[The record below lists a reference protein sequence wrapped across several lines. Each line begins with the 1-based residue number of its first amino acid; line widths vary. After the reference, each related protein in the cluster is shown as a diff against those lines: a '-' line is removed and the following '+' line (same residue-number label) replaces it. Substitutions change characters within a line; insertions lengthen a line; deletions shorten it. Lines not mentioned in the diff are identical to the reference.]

1 MEFVGRRSAFIVALG
16 VLVTGCVSSQA
27 KVALTAPTSTGSPA
41 SVTTEALPAITD
53 VRNTIAIP
61 TSAVPDPSAPRL
73 LEAGLDGEDV
83 IKLQNRLNELHFDVR
98 KADGYFG
105 ENTKK
110 AIWSYQQ
117 RIVGLTGD
125 DVDGKVNPALLT
137 RILGPLDLPPRRP
150 DASATHAE
158 IDLPS
163 QTMVVYVDKQ
173 VKLITHISSG
183 SGEKWCAQP
192 RNVPDYIG
200 ATTTTLPAGRR
211 LRRTCGIS
219 LTPAGVY
226 KIDRKEKG
234 WYDIPLGKV
243 YNPMFFN
250 GGVAIHGYEEVPFLP
265 ASHGCVRIPMHV
277 AEYIGDTLKVGDQV
291 IVFDGVKE
299 PEEYGSPPPPADKPD
314 PTDTSGG

>member
-1 MEFVGRRSAFIVALG
+1 MVALAIVAS
-16 VLVTGCVSSQA
+16 GCGKSTAAAPKTPVDTTDATATAAESS
-27 KVALTAPTSTGSPA
+27 VPTS
-41 SVTTEALPAITD
+41 LPS
-53 VRNTIAIP
+53 
-61 TSAVPDPSAPRL
+61 SAVPPSSETPAPPTGRL

-83 IKLQNRLNELHFDVR
+83 TKLQTRLNELAFDVR
-98 KADGYFG
+98 KADSYFG
-105 ENTKK
+105 EQTKK

-117 RIVGLTGD
+117 RVLGLPPDEVT
-125 DVDGKVNPALLT
+125 GKVTPALFE
-137 RILGPLDLPPRRP
+137 RIMQPLDLPPRRP
-150 DASATHAE
+150 DASPTHAE

-163 QTMVVYVDKQ
+163 QTMVVYVDNK
-173 VKLITHISSG
+173 VRLITHISSG

-211 LRRTCGIS
+211 MRRVCGIS

-250 GGVAIHGYEEVPFLP
+250 GGIAIHGYQDVPFLP
-265 ASHGCVRIPMHV
+265 ASHGCVRIPMHI
-277 AEYIGDTLKVGDQV
+277 AEYLGDILHTGDQV
-291 IVFDGVKE
+291 FVFDGVKE
-299 PEEYGSPPPPADKPD
+299 PEEYGSPVPPQDKPD

>member
-1 MEFVGRRSAFIVALG
+1 MNVEFRGCLAASMIALAIVASG
-16 VLVTGCVSSQA
+16 CAKSTASRAVTPETTEV
-27 KVALTAPTSTGSPA
+27 VATTTESTTAPPLTTTVPA
-41 SVTTEALPAITD
+41 
-53 VRNTIAIP
+53 
-61 TSAVPDPSAPRL
+61 APVGRL
-73 LEAGLDGEDV
+73 LEAGLDGDDV
-83 IKLQNRLNELHFDVR
+83 TKLQTRLNEIAFDVR
-98 KADGYFG
+98 KPDSYFG
-105 ENTKK
+105 EQTKK

-117 RIVGLTGD
+117 RVLGLPSKEVT
-125 DVDGKVNPALLT
+125 GKVTPALFD
-137 RILGPLDLPPRRP
+137 RIMQPLDLPPRRP
-150 DASATHAE
+150 DASPTHAE

-211 LRRTCGIS
+211 MRRVCGIS

-250 GGVAIHGYEEVPFLP
+250 GGIAIHGYEDIPFLP

-277 AEYIGDTLKVGDQV
+277 AEYIGDILHTGDQ
-291 IVFDGVKE
+291 IFVFDGLKE
-299 PEEYGSPPPPADKPD
+299 PEEYGSPVPPQDKPD

>member
-1 MEFVGRRSAFIVALG
+1 MIALAIVAS
-16 VLVTGCVSSQA
+16 GCGKSTASTA
-27 KVALTAPTSTGSPA
+27 KTPATTDIVATSTESTVAASQSTTTPPA
-41 SVTTEALPAITD
+41 
-53 VRNTIAIP
+53 AIP
-61 TSAVPDPSAPRL
+61 APAGRL

-83 IKLQNRLNELHFDVR
+83 TKLQTRLNEIAFDVR
-98 KADGYFG
+98 KPDSYFG
-105 ENTKK
+105 EQTKK

-117 RIVGLTGD
+117 RVLGLPTD
-125 DVDGKVNPALLT
+125 EVTGKVTPALFD
-137 RILGPLDLPPRRP
+137 RILQPLDLPPRRP
-150 DASATHAE
+150 DASPTHAE
-158 IDLPS
+158 IDLSS
-163 QTMVVYVDKQ
+163 QTMVVYVDKK
-173 VKLITHISSG
+173 VKLITHVSSG

-211 LRRTCGIS
+211 MRRVCGIS

-250 GGVAIHGYEEVPFLP
+250 GGIAIHGYEDIPFLP
-265 ASHGCVRIPMHV
+265 ASHGCVRIPMHI
-277 AEYIGDTLKVGDQV
+277 AEYIGDILRTGDQV
-291 IVFDGVKE
+291 FVFDGVKE
-299 PEEYGSPPPPADKPD
+299 PEEYGSPVPPQDKPD